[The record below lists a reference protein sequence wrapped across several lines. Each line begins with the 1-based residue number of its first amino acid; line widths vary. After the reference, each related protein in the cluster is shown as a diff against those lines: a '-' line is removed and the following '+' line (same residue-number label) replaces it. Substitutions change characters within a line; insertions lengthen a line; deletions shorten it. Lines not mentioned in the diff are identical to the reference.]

1 MDLSQPKIMGILNVT
16 PDSFFDRKRYNDEAT
31 ILNQV
36 DKMVSEGADI
46 IDVGGYS
53 TRPHAA
59 DISVDEEMNRVLP
72 AIKSILK
79 KFPDVV
85 LSIDTFRSTVA
96 AKAVE
101 AGAVMVNDVSGGQF
115 DDKMYSTVASL
126 DVPYVLMHMRGTP
139 QTMTE
144 QTGYD
149 NLVKDIIDYFHPRVF
164 QLQSLGV
171 KDIILDVGF
180 GFAKTV
186 EQNFELLN
194 RLEQFQ
200 IFGKVIMSG
209 LSRKSMIWRTLE
221 TNPEG
226 ALNGTSVLNTIALL
240 KGSSILRVHD
250 VREAK
255 ETITLIQKLSK

>member
-1 MDLSQPKIMGILNVT
+1 MDLSQPRIMGILNVT
-16 PDSFFDRKRYNDEAT
+16 PDSFFDGKKYNDEAT

-36 DKMVSEGADI
+36 EKMLSEGADI

-79 KFPDVV
+79 KLPEVV
-85 LSIDTFRSTVA
+85 LSIDTFRSAVA

-101 AGAVMVNDVSGGQF
+101 AGAVMINDVSGGQF
-115 DDKMYSTVASL
+115 DDKMFSTVASL
-126 DVPYVLMHMRGTP
+126 NVPYVLMHMRGTP
-139 QTMTE
+139 QTMTQ
-144 QTGYD
+144 QTDYD

-164 QLQSLGV
+164 QLQNLGV

-200 IFGKVIMSG
+200 AFGKVIMAG

-240 KGSSILRVHD
+240 KGASILRVHD
-250 VREAK
+250 VRQAK
-255 ETITLIQKLSK
+255 ETITLVQKVSK